1 MKKNDIPDSSEATGF
16 VQFCW
21 SEEFVEESYI
31 DQARKISQGQLLNA
45 LAFQTKEICPSH
57 TL

>member
-1 MKKNDIPDSSEATGF
+1 MTFLIEAIGF

-21 SEEFVEESYI
+21 SEEFVEESYV